1 MEAAGYDRLSNLA
14 SASGEVGTGGLAN
27 CIAVVGFDISNRMAI
42 AHYNTINCMD
52 TSSNPVRWNEASLTN
67 FREWFKKQRQ
77 ATKFMVGLG
86 KGWIDPGGDMDRLR
100 IELIQLIIKVFGYE
114 PTVAG
119 YCITCRERTLISHAN
134 NDVMP
139 KDWDKTGLQIP
150 YDQLKGR

>member
-1 MEAAGYDRLSNLA
+1 
-14 SASGEVGTGGLAN
+14 
-27 CIAVVGFDISNRMAI
+27 
-42 AHYNTINCMD
+42 
-52 TSSNPVRWNEASLTN
+52 
-67 FREWFKKQRQ
+67 
-77 ATKFMVGLG
+77 MVGLG

-139 KDWDKTGLQIP
+139 KDWDKMGLQIP